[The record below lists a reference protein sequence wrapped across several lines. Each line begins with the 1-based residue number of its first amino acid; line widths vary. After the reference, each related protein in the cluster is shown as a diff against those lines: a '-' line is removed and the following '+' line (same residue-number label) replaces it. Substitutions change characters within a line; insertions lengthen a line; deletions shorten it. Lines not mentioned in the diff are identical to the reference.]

1 MTKKEEFSKKL
12 MPLLRSLKKLILSNS
27 VQVVFIKKFSK
38 PCYNETNIN
47 LEHVC
52 LIYPNTAKRYFVKMK
67 KPF

>member
-1 MTKKEEFSKKL
+1 MLVVNSVNVAKTFLPKF
-12 MPLLRSLKKLILSNS
+12 KKLILSNS
-27 VQVVFIKKFSK
+27 VLVVFIKKFSK